1 MKALNV
7 AAFVVGMA
15 GFCALM
21 TGVALLSVPAALML
35 GGTMAIAWSGFT
47 ARAIARQRKG

>member
-7 AAFVVGMA
+7 AAFVVGLM

-21 TGVALLSVPAALML
+21 TGVALLSVPVALIL
-35 GGTMAIAWSGFT
+35 GGVMAIAWSGFT
-47 ARAIARQRKG
+47 ARAMARQGKG